1 MYFSARSKRC
11 APGPTVPRSS
21 TTIALTSGCEPAF
34 SPRRKLGGADRSEF
48 GTRNWPFL
56 HRNFLRFHALTAG
69 LSGGTN
75 RQEKCMNNPNQ
86 PKPSQ
91 PQQGNPRPGQQQGGG
106 GQKPGQQQQ
115 GGGQQKPGQ
124 QPGQGGHQGG
134 QQGGRD
140 RGARRRPSSW
150 MAPPARRGH
159 LCVGLMCTAPSNA
172 CGHVFS
178 SRELAYDFAWPRP
191 RSRCSISTAIRLT
204 IRPSTLFTSR
214 RSPRAPPF

>member
-1 MYFSARSKRC
+1 VKALSVRGESWAKA
-11 APGPTVPRSS
+11 APISVQLAVLR
-21 TTIALTSGCEPAF
+21 
-34 SPRRKLGGADRSEF
+34 
-48 GTRNWPFL
+48 
-56 HRNFLRFHALTAG
+56 RNFPRFHALTGG

-134 QQGGRD
+134 QQGGMD
-140 RGARRRPSSW
+140 R
-150 MAPPARRGH
+150 
-159 LCVGLMCTAPSNA
+159 
-172 CGHVFS
+172 
-178 SRELAYDFAWPRP
+178 
-191 RSRCSISTAIRLT
+191 
-204 IRPSTLFTSR
+204 
-214 RSPRAPPF
+214 